1 MNLSHPVLVR
11 PPQILSNQVTLKN
24 NFDIERKDLTETEIV
39 LVQQG
44 NVNAW
49 FDGISYSLGSGD
61 IVLIPGLSY
70 RLSSLGENP
79 CTLITLYLSSFQYA
93 GQEEG
98 RLPYALRETLL
109 PCSNSTVPMTGIITQ
124 VHGELSEKRPDYR
137 IAAGKLTEYLLIL
150 LQRKL
155 MDNDVSADPA
165 SLLSGIKEY
174 IENNY
179 EKNITLSSLSD
190 VFFVSPFHIAHL
202 FKEKYDI
209 SPIQYL
215 IKTRIKIA
223 AELLVQTS
231 YTVFEI
237 SNLVGYPN
245 ANYFNIIFKRFT
257 GMSPGKYRKKMQR
270 KL

>member
-1 MNLSHPVLVR
+1 MNLNHPVLVK
-11 PPQILSNQVTLKN
+11 PPQVLSNQVTLKN
-24 NFDIERKDLTETEIV
+24 NFDIERRDLSETEIV

-49 FDGISYSLGSGD
+49 FDGISYSLESGD

-70 RLSSLGENP
+70 RLSFSGENS

-93 GQEEG
+93 GWEEG
-98 RLPYALRETLL
+98 RLPYISNETLL
-109 PCSNSTVPMTGIITQ
+109 PRSNSTVTMTGIITQ
-124 VHGELSEKRPDYR
+124 VHGELSEKRPDYKT
-137 IAAGKLTEYLLIL
+137 AAGKLIEYLLIL

-155 MDNDVSADPA
+155 MDNDADAEPA
-165 SLLSGIKEY
+165 SLLSGIQEY
-174 IENNY
+174 IANNY

-190 VFFVSPFHIAHL
+190 IFFVSPFHIAHL

-223 AELLVQTS
+223 AELLLQTS
-231 YTVFEI
+231 YTVVEV

-257 GMSPGKYRKKMQR
+257 GMSPGKYRKKMQ
-270 KL
+270 KKI

>member
-1 MNLSHPVLVR
+1 MNSNHPILVR

-24 NFDIERKDLTETEIV
+24 NFDMERSDFTETEIV

-44 NVNAW
+44 HVHVW
-49 FDGISYSLGSGD
+49 FDGISYSLGGGD
-61 IVLIPGLSY
+61 IVLVPCLPY
-70 RLSSLGENP
+70 RLSSAGDDP
-79 CTLITLYLSSFQYA
+79 CTLVTPYLSSFQYA
-93 GQEEG
+93 GQQEG
-98 RLPYALRETLL
+98 RLPFATHETILQY
-109 PCSNSTVPMTGIITQ
+109 SNSTVPMIKIITQ
-124 VHGELSEKRPDYR
+124 IHAELSEKRPDFKV
-137 IAAGKLTEYLLIL
+137 ASSKLTEYLLIL
-150 LQRKL
+150 LRRKL
-155 MDNDVSADPA
+155 MDNDLSAEPA

-190 VFFVSPFHIAHL
+190 TFFVSPFHIAHL
-202 FKEKYDI
+202 FKEKFDI

-223 AELLVQTS
+223 SELLIQTG

-257 GMSPGKYRKKMQR
+257 GMSPGKYRKKMQKR
-270 KL
+270 

>member
-1 MNLSHPVLVR
+1 MNSNHPILVR

-24 NFDIERKDLTETEIV
+24 IFDMERSDLAETEIV
-39 LVQQG
+39 FVQQG
-44 NVNAW
+44 HIHVW
-49 FDGISYSLGSGD
+49 FDGISYSLGGGD
-61 IVLIPGLSY
+61 IVLVPCLPY
-70 RLSSLGENP
+70 RLSSTGDEP
-79 CTLITLYLSSFQYA
+79 CTLVTLYLSSFQYA
-93 GQEEG
+93 GQQEG
-98 RLPYALRETLL
+98 RLPFAAHEVILQY
-109 PCSNSTVPMTGIITQ
+109 SNSTVPMINIITQ
-124 VHGELSEKRPDYR
+124 IHAELSEKRPDYK
-137 IAAGKLTEYLLIL
+137 AASAKLTEYLLIL
-150 LQRKL
+150 LRRKL
-155 MDNDVSADPA
+155 MDNDLSAEPA

-190 VFFVSPFHIAHL
+190 AFFVSPFHIAHL
-202 FKEKYDI
+202 FKEKYNI

-223 AELLVQTS
+223 SELLTQTS

-257 GMSPGKYRKKMQR
+257 GMSPGKYRKKMQKR
-270 KL
+270 